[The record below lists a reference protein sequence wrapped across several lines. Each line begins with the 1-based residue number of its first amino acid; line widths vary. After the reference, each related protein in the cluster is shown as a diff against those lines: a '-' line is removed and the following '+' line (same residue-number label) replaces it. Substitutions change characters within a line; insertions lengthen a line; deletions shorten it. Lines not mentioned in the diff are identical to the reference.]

1 MSAKIELLIDN
12 RERELKTF
20 FSNYSNVKFSNLD
33 IGDIVFRYQG
43 DIVVLIERKTIGDLI
58 SSIKDGRYREQKL
71 RILNH
76 VPRDKVLYLLEGGKI
91 SQNNYAGKLV
101 WGSMVSMLIRDG
113 IKIVRTIDVKESIQF
128 IDRIYQ
134 RLTKDPSKLLPSKI
148 SGGNDANG
156 ANDVN
161 DIKYTSSIKIK
172 KKENLTPYRCGILQ
186 LAQIPGLSTK
196 IAQVILDKYGSVYNL
211 CCCYQQILGR
221 DGNGENNDNGENET
235 KAINLLSEIKYNIA
249 NGKSR
254 RVGKVASTKVYT
266 YLCQRCI

>member
-1 MSAKIELLIDN
+1 MSSQIELIIDN

-76 VPRDKVLYLLEGGKI
+76 IPRDKVLYLLEGGKI

-101 WGSMVSMLIRDG
+101 WGSMVSMLIRDR
-113 IKIVRTIDVKESIQF
+113 IKIVRTIDVGESIQF

-134 RLTKDPSKLLPSKI
+134 RLMKDPSKLLPSKI
-148 SGGNDANG
+148 SGDGNGNDG
-156 ANDVN
+156 GN
-161 DIKYTSSIKIK
+161 DIKYASSIKIR

-211 CCCYQQILGR
+211 CCCYQQILGI
-221 DGNGENNDNGENET
+221 DGNGENGENGENKT

>member
-1 MSAKIELLIDN
+1 MSAKIELLIDH

-20 FSNYSNVKFSNLD
+20 FANYSNVKFSNLD

-58 SSIKDGRYREQKL
+58 ISIKDGRYREQKL

-91 SQNNYAGKLV
+91 SQNNYACKLV

-148 SGGNDANG
+148 SGDSNGNDG
-156 ANDVN
+156 GN
-161 DIKYTSSIKIK
+161 DIMYASSIKIR

-211 CCCYQQILGR
+211 CCRYQQILGN
-221 DGNGENNDNGENET
+221 DGNDGNDENESE
-235 KAINLLSEIKYNIA
+235 AISLLSEIKYNIS

-254 RVGKVASTKVYT
+254 RVGKVVSTKVYT
-266 YLCQRCI
+266 YLCQSKCD